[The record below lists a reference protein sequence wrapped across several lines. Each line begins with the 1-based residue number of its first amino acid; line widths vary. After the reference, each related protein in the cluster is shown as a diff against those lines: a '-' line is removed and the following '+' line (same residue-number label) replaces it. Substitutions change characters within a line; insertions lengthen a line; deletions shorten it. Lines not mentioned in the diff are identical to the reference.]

1 MIGRTAAVLMTV
13 AGMLLIAPADA
24 TEPPAGIVMEVTGST
39 TPPMQEMT
47 EIPAGTPIRLGPG
60 AQLTFLHYRRCKLV
74 TVVEGSVTLS
84 SGEYQ
89 TDGRVTGEKDS
100 PCPRVFALADPGNA
114 GRTVGGVVMRGVAV
128 PPRWPVEPQIVFA
141 GDRATEVRA
150 AAIYDDS
157 HSAQP
162 LIRLTL
168 AGRRAR
174 SSPSTAAMTP
184 NARYTLRLTLADQPA
199 PVDVAFIATAQSEA
213 GALVIV
219 RVD

>member
-1 MIGRTAAVLMTV
+1 
-13 AGMLLIAPADA
+13 
-24 TEPPAGIVMEVTGST
+24 
-39 TPPMQEMT
+39 
-47 EIPAGTPIRLGPG
+47 
-60 AQLTFLHYRRCKLV
+60 
-74 TVVEGSVTLS
+74 
-84 SGEYQ
+84 
-89 TDGRVTGEKDS
+89 
-100 PCPRVFALADPGNA
+100 
-114 GRTVGGVVMRGVAV
+114 MRGVAV
-128 PPRWPVEPQIVFA
+128 PPRWPVDPQIVFA